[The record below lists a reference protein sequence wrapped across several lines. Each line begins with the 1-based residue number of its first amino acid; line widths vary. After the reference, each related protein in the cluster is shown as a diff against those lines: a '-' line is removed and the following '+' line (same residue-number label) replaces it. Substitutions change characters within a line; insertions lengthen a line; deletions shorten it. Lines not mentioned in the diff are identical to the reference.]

1 MGGGLGGGGAPSS
14 RPPSSAEKVVVFCGS
29 ASGRSQLTGLP
40 LPSPLDVLADALTH
54 EVGEGSWARIEGDYT
69 HDQRAESLA
78 RFESSPAC
86 FVLLLPV
93 RACSSGL
100 TLTVANHVLLVDLQ
114 SDHRQELQLIN
125 RVWRIG
131 QSRPVH
137 VKRFVSEGTVEE
149 RMLELRKRTT
159 GLLAE
164 DALAMACAPGDAA
177 AAAGTPAG
185 KGKARAP
192 AASAAAVGVG
202 VGVSSEA
209 QAAAERLDVTRY
221 LLGLSGAEPN
231 EGAPA

>member
-1 MGGGLGGGGAPSS
+1 MP
-14 RPPSSAEKVVVFCGS
+14 
-29 ASGRSQLTGLP
+29 
-40 LPSPLDVLADALTH
+40 
-54 EVGEGSWARIEGDYT
+54 
-69 HDQRAESLA
+69 
-78 RFESSPAC
+78 
-86 FVLLLPV
+86 
-93 RACSSGL
+93 
-100 TLTVANHVLLVDLQ
+100 
-114 SDHRQELQLIN
+114 ELQLIN

-202 VGVSSEA
+202 VCVSSEA

-231 EGAPA
+231 EGAPALYTAVLHTRREADQSQSGARGLSCVVSSVCVTVRERNSRSSGTHGA